1 MEQNIIHVKCDMC
14 GAERDFGEHFN
25 GENRWRH
32 EVLVETHTTES
43 HMFGYE
49 KRELDLCPKC
59 YGRCAAIK
67 ALIHEK
73 RHVEEVYGDPS
84 GCGKPTY
91 TVTGI
96 EYAWKQDEE

>member
-1 MEQNIIHVKCDMC
+1 MQQNITHVKCDMC
-14 GAERDFGEHFN
+14 GAERDFGAYFN

-59 YGRCAAIK
+59 YERCVAIK
-67 ALIHEK
+67 ALIYEK
-73 RHVEEVYGDPS
+73 KYTEGYDR
-84 GCGKPTY
+84 KPTY
-91 TVTGI
+91 VETGRV